1 MLSINTPG
9 KFSAILSVNVTLFT
23 FTFFHLHL
31 DSNKMSV
38 RHTLGI
44 LISYLLICIFAS
56 CFLIHGRVY
65 MISYDLPSNLQI
77 SQLL

>member
-44 LISYLLICIFAS
+44 LILTFSSVFLPLAS
-56 CFLIHGRVY
+56 SSMVE
-65 MISYDLPSNLQI
+65 ST
-77 SQLL
+77 